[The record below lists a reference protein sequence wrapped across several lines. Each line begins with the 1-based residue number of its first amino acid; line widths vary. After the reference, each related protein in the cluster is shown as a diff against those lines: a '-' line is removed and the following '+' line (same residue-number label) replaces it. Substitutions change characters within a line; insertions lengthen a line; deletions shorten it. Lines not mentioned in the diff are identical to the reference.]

1 MVVHATCLH
10 SSRDVW
16 WGVNHAQQFGELS
29 SDHHQVAF
37 GSPSL
42 CCHGLH
48 ISRAA
53 TRGRAVLLL
62 PRTQHQRHE
71 TPQPLHYHTC
81 NSSQRS
87 QPTVAASPVHRPPTA
102 PATMLFGR
110 AKPRVAVVRA
120 AGTIA
125 AMARGRGKI
134 SMQKMEKPVRCAAA
148 VPPSPQ
154 RCTGCRGTD
163 VGFCCDA
170 YS

>member
-1 MVVHATCLH
+1 MHATCLH

-16 WGVNHAQQFGELS
+16 WCVIAMRNNS
-29 SDHHQVAF
+29 VS
-37 GSPSL
+37 
-42 CCHGLH
+42 CHLIITRWHLGARPCAAMVCTF
-48 ISRAA
+48 SRAA